1 MTLRDVQAEY
11 AERLQVRWLSFL
23 LHPQPDPERRWTDH
37 HSESWSRAGDFAP
50 QIRFALREPGT
61 PLPAWGLPALAA
73 AKCAEGQGP
82 EAFERYHL
90 ALLRAYFEEGRD
102 IADPKVLAA
111 LARKCGLDMRRFRRD
126 LKSDA
131 TRAQVVTEHQA
142 AQRQL
147 GVTSVPT
154 TIFSDERGNVRIV
167 GAAAI
172 DQYRRVI
179 DWLLST

>member
-1 MTLRDVQAEY
+1 
-11 AERLQVRWLSFL
+11 
-23 LHPQPDPERRWTDH
+23 
-37 HSESWSRAGDFAP
+37 
-50 QIRFALREPGT
+50 
-61 PLPAWGLPALAA
+61 
-73 AKCAEGQGP
+73 
-82 EAFERYHL
+82 
-90 ALLRAYFEEGRD
+90 
-102 IADPKVLAA
+102 
-111 LARKCGLDMRRFRRD
+111 MRRFRRD